1 MKKIKVSL
9 LALAVVAGG
18 AIGASAA
25 STSEGVTFQ
34 AAIRFASNA
43 PLSFISVSDVAL
55 GAVSL
60 AISNANFAG
69 VVDTDASGKI
79 EGSGFTRLLFA
90 PYIIVIN
97 TNAPA
102 STNRLASGVGD
113 YNTTVTGKV
122 STKNNLPNVQETV
135 KGTGYSSSPTN
146 AVLVTGNDGTY
157 VFFRNV
163 NSSSSSF
170 NVNFTGN
177 AAVISSNATLVGNY
191 KGTIKPG
198 KTINNGKTI
207 QVNEGALLDV
217 DPNNLTQID
226 LQIVKFGNKFWANV
240 LDANINGSGNISGSG
255 KATANFK
262 GFGREAGD
270 SFKLT
275 GQQGNV
281 IIIVVGA
288 TNTVAFLNTVD
299 LSGKLNGQTVS
310 ATGATV
316 VQIP

>member
-69 VVDTDASGKI
+69 VVDTDGSGKI

-102 STNRLASGVGD
+102 STNRLATGVGD

-122 STKNNLPNVQETV
+122 TRM
-135 KGTGYSSSPTN
+135 SSS
-146 AVLVTGNDGTY
+146 GT
-157 VFFRNV
+157 
-163 NSSSSSF
+163 
-170 NVNFTGN
+170 
-177 AAVISSNATLVGNY
+177 
-191 KGTIKPG
+191 
-198 KTINNGKTI
+198 
-207 QVNEGALLDV
+207 
-217 DPNNLTQID
+217 
-226 LQIVKFGNKFWANV
+226 
-240 LDANINGSGNISGSG
+240 
-255 KATANFK
+255 
-262 GFGREAGD
+262 
-270 SFKLT
+270 
-275 GQQGNV
+275 
-281 IIIVVGA
+281 
-288 TNTVAFLNTVD
+288 
-299 LSGKLNGQTVS
+299 
-310 ATGATV
+310 
-316 VQIP
+316 